1 MSRISAL
8 IAATLLVL
16 PATAGPGPALAQHG
30 EEGKPVYEECIRE
43 GINTN
48 QCRCFSRF
56 VRLNGEH
63 VDKAVVL
70 RLMQAHPVSKSQTL
84 SEDDGYKAAPGTDG
98 NMMSMAI
105 QLIVDAT
112 KECSKVPAF

>member
-1 MSRISAL
+1 MSRVAAL
-8 IAATLLVL
+8 LAVPLLML
-16 PATAGPGPALAQHG
+16 SLTAGPTPALAEHG
-30 EEGKPVYEECIRE
+30 EEGKPVYEECRRE
-43 GINTN
+43 GINSN
-48 QCRCFSRF
+48 QCRCFSRY
-56 VRLNGEH
+56 VRLNGEYI
-63 VDKAVVL
+63 DTAVVL

-84 SEDDGYKAAPGTDG
+84 SEDDGYKAAPGTEG

>member
-1 MSRISAL
+1 MSRVSAL
-8 IAATLLVL
+8 LAASLLML
-16 PATAGPGPALAQHG
+16 LLAAGPAPALAEHG

>member
-1 MSRISAL
+1 MSRVSAL
-8 IAATLLVL
+8 LAATLLVL
-16 PATAGPGPALAQHG
+16 PVAAGSPVAAQHG
-30 EEGKPVYEECIRE
+30 EEGKPVYEECRRE

-63 VDKAVVL
+63 VDKSVVL

-84 SEDDGYKAAPGTDG
+84 SEDDGYKAAPGTEG

-112 KECSKVPAF
+112 KHCSKVPAF